1 MAGSDCDTGARI
13 LAAAEDLVIR
23 EGVGK
28 LTLDSA
34 AKEAGIS
41 KGGILYHFPSRAA
54 LVSAMVERFVISF
67 EAELITYDAY
77 SKEPGAFTR
86 AYLQASLQPA
96 ESSVDPR
103 ESRLGGALLAGVTS
117 DPELLEPMRERYEA
131 WQAALEHDGVPA
143 EVATAVR
150 LAADGLWLAD
160 LFGLAPVTGKARVA
174 VGRLL
179 ISLLEEK
186 AAPAPRKPRR

>member
-1 MAGSDCDTGARI
+1 MARPDCDTSRRI

-34 AKEAGIS
+34 AKEAGVS

-54 LVSAMVERFVISF
+54 LVSAMVERFVVSF
-67 EAELITYDAY
+67 EADLVAHDAY

-86 AYLQASLQPA
+86 AYLEASLQPA

-117 DPELLEPMRERYEA
+117 DPELLEPMRQRYEA
-131 WQAALEHDGVPA
+131 WQSSLESDGLAP
-143 EVATAVR
+143 EVATVVR
-150 LAADGLWLAD
+150 LTAEGLWLAD
-160 LFGLAPVTGKARVA
+160 LFGLAPVTGELREA
-174 VGRLL
+174 VGKLL
-179 ISLLEEK
+179 RSLVAEG
-186 AAPAPRKPRR
+186 PAGSQKRGRP